1 METIN
6 DSSTIF
12 DEVTVNMRTRRSPRI
27 VEGVQKLIARRDLLY
42 MITWREIKIR
52 YKQSVMGFMWAIL
65 LPAVIV
71 IAGIAVRY
79 GMSAISGKPIG
90 GQEIASV
97 TVKGLLWAFVAGAL
111 RFSSTSLIGNAN
123 LVTKIYMPREIFPL
137 AAIFSQLLDLGI
149 ASLLVTVIFFITRL
163 GASWQLL
170 WVPVLL
176 LITVVLVTGW
186 AFLISAA
193 CLFFRDVK
201 YLVEVVI
208 TFAIF
213 VTPVFYDVQM
223 FRRWAKVL
231 LLNPL
236 APLLEGLEKCVV
248 YKTMPD
254 LPWTLYSAVIALV
267 SLVAGFYFFK
277 KWEPAFAERI

>member
-1 METIN
+1 MNGSAVI
-6 DSSTIF
+6 I
-12 DEVTVNMRTRRSPRI
+12 DEVTTRTPQRKSP
-27 VEGVQKLIARRDLLY
+27 KLVDAVRKLVARRDLLY
-42 MITWREIKIR
+42 IITWREIKIR

-79 GMSAISGKPIG
+79 GMSAISGKPVA
-90 GQEIASV
+90 GQEIAGV
-97 TVKGLLWAFVAGAL
+97 TVKGLLWAFCAGAL
-111 RFSSTSLIGNAN
+111 RFSSTSLIGNSN

-137 AAIFSQLLDLGI
+137 AAVFSQLLDLGV
-149 ASLLVTVIFFITRL
+149 ASILVTIIFCFIGL

-176 LITVVLVTGW
+176 SIAIVLVTGW

-213 VTPVFYDVQM
+213 VTPVFYNVQM
-223 FRRWAKVL
+223 FKKWANLL

-248 YKTMPD
+248 YKAMPD
-254 LPWTLYSAVIALV
+254 LHWILYSAAIAFL
-267 SLVAGFYFFK
+267 SLLAGFYFFK
-277 KWEPAFAERI
+277 RWEPSFAERI